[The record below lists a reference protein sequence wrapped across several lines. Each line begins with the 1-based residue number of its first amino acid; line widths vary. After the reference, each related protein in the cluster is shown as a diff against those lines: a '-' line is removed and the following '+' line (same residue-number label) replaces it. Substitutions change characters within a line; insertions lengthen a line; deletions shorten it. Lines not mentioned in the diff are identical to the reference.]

1 MGETHVTAIRRRRP
15 GDVVVDVVLDSG
27 ETVRIHDR
35 RVVEHR
41 LGAGATLGPA
51 GLDAL
56 RRAAA
61 FDAAELRALRLI
73 ARRPRSA
80 AELRA
85 RLGEWGLDDVAAA
98 GVVERLRELGQVDD
112 RRLAVAVAESGRARG
127 YGRRRTASDLGR
139 LAVDHPAAAEALA
152 ALPDDE
158 RPDAERVAHRRF
170 GPPPYDDRTARRVVG
185 FLARR
190 GFGPDAVAAAVARPS
205 LD

>member
-1 MGETHVTAIRRRRP
+1 MPATHVTAIRRRRP
-15 GDVVVDVVLDSG
+15 GDAAVDVILDSG
-27 ETVRIHDR
+27 ETVRVHDR

-41 LGAGATLGPA
+41 LTAGAALGAP
-51 GLDAL
+51 GIDAL

-61 FDAAELRALRLI
+61 FDAAEIRALRLI

-85 RLGEWGLDDVAAA
+85 RMGEWGIDEVTAA

-112 RRLAVAVAESGRARG
+112 RRLAAAVAESGRARG
-127 YGRRRTASDLGR
+127 YGRLRTAGDLGR
-139 LAVDHPAAAEALA
+139 LAVDGPAAAAALA

-158 RPDAERVAHRRF
+158 RPDAERVARRRF

-190 GFGPDAVAAAVARPS
+190 GFDPDAVAAVVGRPS